1 MNILVKNYG
10 TDICTFR
17 PETTWEKN
25 SRDFYPQEDIT
36 ALAFSPVLCAHI
48 SRAGRS
54 VQQKFASRYFDTV
67 GYGVFLYDEG
77 LLNSGD
83 PVSYAAASCIDHTS
97 FIPLPTHD
105 RTILGL
111 TDRHFILKKG
121 EEVLTDYSDGG
132 IALIERAIACAT
144 AHSYIR
150 TGDFLC
156 IELAPVTHLCDR
168 SDGTTHITATLSDTP
183 LLDFNIIM

>member
-1 MNILVKNYG
+1 MNILVKHHG

-17 PETTWEKN
+17 PETTWDKN

-36 ALAFSPVLCAHI
+36 ALAYSPVLCAHI

-54 VQQKFASRYFDTV
+54 VQEKFASRYFNTV
-67 GYGVFLYDEG
+67 GYGLFLYDEG
-77 LLNSGD
+77 LLQSGT
-83 PVSYAAASCIDHTS
+83 PYGLAAASCIDHTS
-97 FIPLPTHD
+97 FIPLPTLDRTVLGYHD
-105 RTILGL
+105 RRFIVKKADETLFDYAEGGL
-111 TDRHFILKKG
+111 
-121 EEVLTDYSDGG
+121 S
-132 IALIERAIACAT
+132 LIEHAIACAT

-156 IELAPVTHLCDR
+156 IELAPITHLCTR
-168 SDGTTHITATLSDTP
+168 AESPIHLTATFHDSP